1 MHVGVLSNWF
11 CAIMFIKTIRK
22 KNKGSDKL
30 FIYHRLVESYR
41 TESGPRHRVVLNL
54 GTLQIDEV
62 HFKTLA
68 DRIEQIVAGNAAI
81 FSVPDEIE
89 TLARHFATLLINQKV
104 SLSEECSYVEKEF
117 DDIDI
122 NSIEIS
128 KCRSI
133 GPEYISYEMLTR
145 LGLLD
150 IFREIGFSE
159 SDIKYAVV
167 SIIGRMIHP
176 TSERGTY
183 RWAKH
188 DSALEELMPGDFKRF
203 SKNKM
208 YDIIDKLISNKELI
222 EERLRENERNIF
234 SLNEKIILYDLTNT
248 YFEGMALS
256 NSKAKRGRSKEKRS
270 DCALVTLALVID
282 ELGFPKRSKILEG
295 NVCEPHTLLQMIEE
309 LSCTGGSAPKP
320 TILLDAGIAA
330 EANLTL
336 LREKGYDYVCVARN
350 NPLKSIDKS
359 SAEFRTVK
367 KDSHNEVRVKMYRGE
382 GEQILYCESFLK
394 RKKELAMRSMYEKR
408 FEDGLKSIEA
418 SIHKKRGMKHF
429 DKVCER
435 LGRLKEKASPIARY
449 YEIAIEKDENEIVTA
464 IKWSRKDEREMEI
477 GFNGSY
483 MLRSSRTD
491 LAEKEMWELYTTLT
505 NVENTFR
512 VLKTDLNMRPIH
524 HQKTHRS
531 DGHIFITL
539 IAYHIVNSIQ
549 TALRREGISHSW
561 STIRAILRSM
571 MRCTT
576 TMKNRAGE
584 KIVLRTTSVAE
595 KEQQAI
601 LLALK
606 LRIDPI
612 GRKKTI
618 LKL

>member
-1 MHVGVLSNWF
+1 
-11 CAIMFIKTIRK
+11 MFIKTIRK

-30 FIYHRLVESYR
+30 FTYHRLVESYR

-54 GTLQIDEV
+54 GTLSIDEK

-68 DRIEQIVAGNAAI
+68 DRIEQIVAGNTAL
-81 FSVPDEIE
+81 FTVPEEIDA
-89 TLARHFATLLINQKV
+89 LARHFATLLINQKV
-104 SLSEECSYVEKEF
+104 SLSKECSYVESDF

-122 NSIEIS
+122 NSVEIS

-133 GPEYISYEMLTR
+133 GAEYISYEMLTR

-167 SIIGRMIHP
+167 SIIGRMVHP

-183 RWAKH
+183 RWAKY

-222 EERLRENERNIF
+222 EDRLRENERNMF

-248 YFEGMALS
+248 YFEGMALG
-256 NSKAKRGRSKEKRS
+256 NCKAKRGRSKEKRS

-282 ELGFPKRSKILEG
+282 ELGFPKRSRILEG

-309 LSCTGGSAPKP
+309 LSCAGEAARKP
-320 TILLDAGIAA
+320 TILIDAGIAA
-330 EANLTL
+330 EANLAL

-350 NPLKSIDKS
+350 NPLKSFDKS
-359 SAEFRTVK
+359 SAEFQTVK
-367 KDSHNEVRVKMYRGE
+367 KDSRNEVRVKMYRSE
-382 GEQILYCESFLK
+382 SEQILYCESFLK
-394 RKKELAMRSMYEKR
+394 RQKELAMRSMYEKR
-408 FEDGLKSIEA
+408 FEDGIKSIEA
-418 SIHKKRGMKHF
+418 SIHKKRGMKRF
-429 DKVCER
+429 DKVWER

-449 YEIAIEKDENEIVTA
+449 YEIEIEKDEHEIVTA
-464 IKWSRKDEREMEI
+464 IKWSRKDESETEI

-483 MLRSSRTD
+483 MLRSSRSD
-491 LAEKEMWELYTTLT
+491 LTEKEMWELYTTLT

-539 IAYHIVNSIQ
+539 LSYHIVNSIQ
-549 TALRREGISHSW
+549 TILRREGICHSW
-561 STIRAILRSM
+561 STIRGILRSM

-595 KEQQAI
+595 KEQQTI
-601 LLALK
+601 LSVLK